1 MSFEPEKFFV
11 GVIDFFSILM
21 PGALVVYLYREQIA
35 SAVLKEDGFQF
46 QKTED
51 WMVFLFL
58 SYLLGHIVFLFG
70 SWLDELYD
78 WLRKGTSAGQSARL
92 ASGKNFSHQR
102 KQALAGFLF
111 RRNPDEAVTQAVRI
125 KSRALAA
132 LSAQDSVNAYQW
144 CKARLS
150 KDHPPGLV
158 AVQRFEADS
167 KFFRSFAV
175 VLLGFTLVQLVFAL
189 KNVYHHQSS
198 SDALLFAAAG
208 LGLLLVALWRYIDQR
223 FKATQQAYWFVIA
236 LESIKSDLVAPARPA
251 RADGLTHA
259 GGVVFR
265 EKDGAVHYLLVQA
278 TKHPDEWVLPK
289 GHIEPGETPQNAA
302 VREVWEETGC
312 WARVEKWIEDVRFP
326 SGAETVS
333 ARFFRMKLLT
343 DQDSKWPPENRKH
356 EWLLLADAL
365 IRASHPETRRLLEK
379 ASGQVEA
386 IAKKQEKP
394 ASA

>member
-21 PGALVVYLYREQIA
+21 PGALVVYLYRQQIA
-35 SAVLKEDGFQF
+35 SAVLKESGFQF

-58 SYLLGHIVFLFG
+58 SYLLGHLVFLLG

-78 WLRKGTSAGQSARL
+78 WLRKGTPAGQSERL
-92 ASGKNFSHQR
+92 AEGKKFSHR
-102 KQALAGFLF
+102 RRRNLAGFLF
-111 RRNPDEAVTQAVRI
+111 RRNPDKAVTQAIRI
-125 KSRALAA
+125 ESRALSV

-150 KDHPPGLV
+150 KEHPPGLV

-175 VLLGFTLVQLVFAL
+175 VLLGFTLVQLLLASISL
-189 KNVYHHQSS
+189 YRDRSS
-198 SDALLFAAAG
+198 PKLLLAAAG
-208 LGLLLVALWRYIDQR
+208 LGLLILALWRYIDQR

-236 LESIKSDLVAPARPA
+236 LESMKGDAAVTAMPA

-259 GGVVFR
+259 GGVVYR
-265 EKDGAVHYLLVQA
+265 EMNGAFQYLLVQA
-278 TKHPDEWVLPK
+278 SNNPAEWVLPK
-289 GHIEPGETPQNAA
+289 GHIEPGESPQYAA
-302 VREVWEETGC
+302 VREVREETGC

-326 SGAETVS
+326 SGAEIVN
-333 ARFFRMKLLT
+333 ARFFGMELLK
-343 DQDSKWPPENRKH
+343 QDKWPPENRKH
-356 EWLLLADAL
+356 EWLLLAQAL
-365 IRASHPETRRLLEK
+365 SRASHPETKRLLEGFRK
-379 ASGQVEA
+379 SEA
-386 IAKKQEKP
+386 TAKKEEKS

>member
-11 GVIDFFSILM
+11 GVIDFFAILL
-21 PGALVVYLYREQIA
+21 PGALVTYLCRQQIA
-35 SAVLKEDGFQF
+35 CAMSKKNGFQF
-46 QKTED
+46 QTTED

-58 SYLLGHIVFLFG
+58 SYLLGHIVFLLG

-78 WLRKGTSAGQSARL
+78 WLRKGTPAGQSARL
-92 ASGKNFSHQR
+92 ASGKNFSHQK
-102 KQALAGFLF
+102 KQGLAGFLF

-132 LSAQDSVNAYQW
+132 LSAQDAVNAYQW

-167 KFFRSFAV
+167 KFFRSFAI
-175 VLLGFTLVQLVFAL
+175 VLLGFTLTQLVFAL

-198 SDALLFAAAG
+198 SDALLFAAGG

-265 EKDGAVHYLLVQA
+265 QKDGAVQYLLVQA

-312 WARVEKWIEDVRFP
+312 WARREEWIEDVRFP
-326 SGAETVS
+326 SGAEIVS
-333 ARFFRMKLLT
+333 ARFFRMKLLV

-379 ASGQVEA
+379 ASGQV
-386 IAKKQEKP
+386 
-394 ASA
+394 